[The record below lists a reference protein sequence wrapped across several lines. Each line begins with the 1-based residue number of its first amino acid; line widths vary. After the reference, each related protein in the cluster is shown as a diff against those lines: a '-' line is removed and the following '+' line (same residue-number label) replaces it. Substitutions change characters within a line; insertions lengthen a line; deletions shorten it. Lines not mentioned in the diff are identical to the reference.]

1 MHPFPPCCC
10 SKYLQELTRGFEDPT
25 LLMSGDA
32 EKEVARASKLLGP
45 EWVTQV
51 KKRCDAKPTALTRG
65 LMLSRFMERARMT
78 ELDFS
83 DDMEQDIEA
92 TCPKCGDCEYSS

>member
-1 MHPFPPCCC
+1 MTRPLEHCLQC
-10 SKYLQELTRGFEDPT
+10 SQELTRGFEDPT
-25 LLMSGDA
+25 LLMSGEA

-51 KKRCDAKPTALTRG
+51 KKRYVYKSTYLRVPNLETG
-65 LMLSRFMERARMT
+65 RFMERARKG

-83 DDMEQDIEA
+83 DDMEQDLEA
-92 TCPKCGDCEYSS
+92 TCPKCGDCK

>member
-1 MHPFPPCCC
+1 
-10 SKYLQELTRGFEDPT
+10 
-25 LLMSGDA
+25 MSGEA

-51 KKRCDAKPTALTRG
+51 KKRYVYTS
-65 LMLSRFMERARMT
+65 MYLSGSDFDVDRFMERARKA

-83 DDMEQDIEA
+83 DDMEQDFEA
-92 TCPKCGDCEYSS
+92 TCPKCGDCE